1 MSTQQLTHI
10 LTQTVDTLSE
20 EKSLKGL
27 FHQHTDGDPLP
38 SGKMLEDIIDLS
50 RAILFPGYYG
60 KSSVNLSTIKYQ
72 IGVNVE
78 KLHKLLTEQV
88 LAGLCFG
95 AEDNGLRKDATGR
108 REAAEQIAARDALL
122 VRVRPQRHGRYG
134 SLLRRPRGRELCRDY
149 SLLSRHQGS
158 YQLPY
163 SPRAAPARR
172 TAHSTHHHGDG
183 ALGNRYRHPS
193 AGHDR

>member
-95 AEDNGLRKDATGR
+95 EEDNGLRKDATGR
-108 REAAEQIAARDALL
+108 REAAEEIATRL
-122 VRVRPQRHGRYG
+122 VEKLPEIRKTLATDVTAEIGR
-134 SLLRRPRGRELCRDY
+134 
-149 SLLSRHQGS
+149 
-158 YQLPY
+158 
-163 SPRAAPARR
+163 
-172 TAHSTHHHGDG
+172 AHV
-183 ALGNRYRHPS
+183 
-193 AGHDR
+193 

>member
-78 KLHKLLTEQV
+78 KLHKLLT
-88 LAGLCFG
+88 
-95 AEDNGLRKDATGR
+95 
-108 REAAEQIAARDALL
+108 
-122 VRVRPQRHGRYG
+122 
-134 SLLRRPRGRELCRDY
+134 
-149 SLLSRHQGS
+149 
-158 YQLPY
+158 
-163 SPRAAPARR
+163 
-172 TAHSTHHHGDG
+172 
-183 ALGNRYRHPS
+183 
-193 AGHDR
+193 